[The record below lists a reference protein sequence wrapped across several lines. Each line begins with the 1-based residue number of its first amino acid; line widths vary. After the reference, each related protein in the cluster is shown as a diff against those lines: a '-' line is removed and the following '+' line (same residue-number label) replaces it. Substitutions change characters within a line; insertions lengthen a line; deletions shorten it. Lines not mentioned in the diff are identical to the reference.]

1 MTIETGYTYEAT
13 AVQYGA
19 YDAYVNGKLVHS
31 NTGKKNVEVKW
42 AYSTPEA
49 TDYVIQ
55 AGDKLLVRNGALNIN
70 YYTIAAAPAVNEFTD
85 DNGNVFTWS
94 FSPYTG
100 LLSIGVKEIKVGADA
115 KNTTVKITFADA
127 EAGNSAA
134 IIAAAY
140 NGDNMIGN
148 VVMGAGEATIAP
160 VSGATKY
167 VGYVWNGIEGLAPI
181 AASITVNAQ

>member
-1 MTIETGYTYEAT
+1 MLCAT
-13 AVQYGA
+13 
-19 YDAYVNGKLVHS
+19 
-31 NTGKKNVEVKW
+31 
-42 AYSTPEA
+42 
-49 TDYVIQ
+49 
-55 AGDKLLVRNGALNIN
+55 
-70 YYTIAAAPAVNEFTD
+70 
-85 DNGNVFTWS
+85 
-94 FSPYTG
+94 
-100 LLSIGVKEIKVGADA
+100 
-115 KNTTVKITFADA
+115 DA